1 MISRLLRRIMAAG
14 AAAALSLPLAV
25 PAAGQDYPSKPVRI
39 IVPFAAGGGTDI
51 FARIWSEGM
60 GKALGQRFV
69 VENQPGAAGAIGTKA
84 GIAAEPDGYTVVAG
98 TASTIA
104 INPHVMGAEI
114 GYQPLT
120 DLKPIA
126 LFAYTPWIMV
136 ASAKLGIDN
145 VEDLIA
151 YGKENP
157 GQLTWG
163 GWTSTG
169 EIARKIFGLRTGV
182 EIQQVPYDG
191 AVAALNDLVAG
202 RTSVATLDYTSAR
215 PFIDSGDVK
224 ALAVT
229 GPNRTE
235 LLPGLPSFADARV
248 NDVDINSWVG
258 LFAPADTPDDI
269 VAKLNE
275 ATNKVFS
282 VPEVKARLADLGAD
296 VYTWSPEEWGEFVTT
311 QSEIWKRTIEE
322 VSSVN

>member
-1 MISRLLRRIMAAG
+1 MISRLLRHIVAAG
-14 AAAALSLPLAV
+14 AAVALSLPLIA
-25 PAAGQDYPSKPVRI
+25 PAAAQDYPNKPVRI

-60 GKALGQRFV
+60 GKALGQRFI

-120 DLKPIA
+120 DLKPVA
-126 LFAYTPWIMV
+126 LFAYTPWILV
-136 ASAKLGIDN
+136 ASAKLGVNSI
-145 VEDLIA
+145 EELIA
-151 YGKENP
+151 YGKEHP
-157 GQLTWG
+157 GELTWG

-169 EIARKIFGLRTGV
+169 EIARKLFSLRTGI

-191 AVAALNDLVAG
+191 AVAAMNDLVAG
-202 RTSVATLDYTSAR
+202 RTALATLDYTSAR
-215 PFIDSGDVK
+215 PFVESGDVK

-229 GPNRTE
+229 GANRTD
-235 LLPGLPSFADARV
+235 LLPDLPSFGDSGV
-248 NDVDINSWVG
+248 KDVDVNSWAG
-258 LFAPADTPDDI
+258 LFAPAGTPDDI

-275 ATNKVFS
+275 ETNKAFS
-282 VPEVKARLADLGAD
+282 DPEVRARLADLGAD
-296 VYTWSPEEWGEFVTT
+296 VYTWSPEEWGKFVAD
-311 QSEIWKRTIEE
+311 QSELWKKAIEE
-322 VSSVN
+322 VSSVK